1 MRFNL
6 LSRYAAALVMLS
18 LAAGHAGEEKTEGI
32 SAEIDI
38 PVAVGQVLKGMRL
51 PQYDKNKP
59 DKLTMRINADAAE
72 RTNDTQFTFKG
83 LRIEI
88 FEDSPDKPSLQV
100 ILNDAVFDRET
111 GRLTSIDQ
119 ARITGEQ
126 FTITGNK
133 LEFDYKTRNSRLLGP
148 VFMTI
153 TQVEKNTTP

>member
-6 LSRYAAALVMLS
+6 LSRYVAALVMLS
-18 LAAGHAGEEKTEGI
+18 LAVGHAEEEKQEGI

-38 PVAVGQVLKGMRL
+38 PVTVGQVLKGMRL
-51 PQYDKNKP
+51 PQYEKNKP
-59 DKLTMRINADAAE
+59 DKLSMRINADAAE
-72 RTNDTQFTFKG
+72 RTSDTQFTFKG
-83 LRIEI
+83 LHIEI
-88 FEDSPDKPSLQV
+88 FEESPDKPTLQV

-111 GRLTSIDQ
+111 GKLTSVDQ

-126 FTITGNK
+126 FEISGNK

-153 TQVEKNTTP
+153 TQVEKNMNP